1 MPADHHVPPSRAE
14 LERAVERQIVQRTWG
29 RVWQLRV
36 QAAEDR
42 LVVRGHATSHHV
54 RQLALLAVGE
64 VVGLAALNR
73 ADVDIQVPAAPTPG
87 PGG

>member
-1 MPADHHVPPSRAE
+1 MPAENHVRTRRAE
-14 LERAVERQIVQRTWG
+14 LERAIERQIVQRTGG
-29 RVWQLRV
+29 RVRQLQV

-42 LVVRGHATSHHV
+42 LVVRGHASSHHV

-73 ADVDIQVPAAPTPG
+73 AEVDIQVPAAQAPG
-87 PGG
+87 PGV